1 MTVGAAAGDHGGP
14 AGAGRDVPAGGEPGA
29 GAHLPEPG
37 ASTVRPVT
45 RRELAFYALCRAI
58 AVGASRLWFP
68 GPVVGRTRL
77 PRSGPYVL
85 APVHRSNVDW
95 LVVARVTKRRLRY
108 IVKGEVWKV
117 KSVGRLL
124 ELLGT
129 FPVQRGTADREAL
142 ARAEEVL
149 AAGEPLV
156 IFPEGTRGS
165 GPVVGELRAGAAY
178 LALRAGVPVVPVGVS
193 GLERSMPRGARF
205 PRPAFVRVVVGD
217 PIPPLE
223 RVTIDTRGRR
233 RVSRAAID
241 EMTTAVQAGIQRAFD
256 EAESPSRRGSPRL
269 DSPDSGSRKGR

>member
-1 MTVGAAAGDHGGP
+1 VTSAAAPGDVGGDRGAGKDASE
-14 AGAGRDVPAGGEPGA
+14 AGARPAPPAVEPA
-29 GAHLPEPG
+29 P
-37 ASTVRPVT
+37 TRVRPIT
-45 RRELAFYALCRAI
+45 RRELAFYAVCRAI
-58 AVGASRLWFP
+58 AVGASRIWYP
-68 GPVVGRTRL
+68 GPVVGRDRL

-108 IVKGEVWKV
+108 IVKGEVWTV
-117 KSVGRLL
+117 KSIGRLL

-129 FPVQRGTADREAL
+129 FPVRRGTADREAL

-149 AAGEPLV
+149 VAGEPLV

-205 PRPAFVRVVVGD
+205 PRPVWVRVVVGT
-217 PIPPLE
+217 PIFPGE
-223 RVTIDTRGRR
+223 QVIVDTRGRR

-241 EMTTAVQAGIQRAFD
+241 EMTAAVQEGIQRAFD
-256 EAESPSRRGSPRL
+256 EAVSPSRRGSAQL
-269 DSPDSGSRKGR
+269 DAHGGGSRKGR